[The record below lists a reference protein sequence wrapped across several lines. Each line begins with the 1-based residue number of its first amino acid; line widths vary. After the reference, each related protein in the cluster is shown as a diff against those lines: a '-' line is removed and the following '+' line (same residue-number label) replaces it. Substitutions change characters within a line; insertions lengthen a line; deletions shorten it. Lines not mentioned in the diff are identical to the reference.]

1 MNILK
6 TVMVMLVLSLGGMA
20 STVYAEAQ
28 SKAMEQTAVAAI
40 NINSASA
47 AELQSLNG
55 VGAKK
60 AEAIVAYRTEFGPF
74 KSAEELAE
82 VKGIGQGIV
91 QRNADRIIVK

>member
-28 SKAMEQTAVAAI
+28 SKAMEQTAAAI